1 MPPDTQTLS
10 QTVIPPPPLPPE
22 ALADLARLR
31 DDLASLPAESDA
43 ASAELLARMR
53 AGLRAGR
60 ERIRERFEASD
71 GSAEA
76 VHRELTRQMDFLIQ
90 GALDFAERRLYG
102 TSNPT
107 TGEHLA
113 VVAVGGYGRGEL
125 APGSDVDLL
134 FLCPYKRT
142 PLIEQLAEFL
152 LYKLWDL
159 GLKVGQAVRS
169 VPECVKLAKG
179 DLTVRTALLESR
191 LVWGSEHLY
200 EELVRAYEKE
210 IVAGH
215 GPDFVEA
222 KLAERDQRHQ
232 RLGDSRFLLE
242 PNVKEGKGGLRDLH
256 TLLWI
261 GKFLYRVREPGELVQ
276 HGVLDRPSLV
286 VLLRARR
293 VLWAVRCHLHYLT
306 GRAEERLTFD
316 LQPEIARRMGSRD
329 RQQGRAV
336 ERFMKRY
343 YLAARDVGAL
353 TRIVCAALEDK
364 HQRRPRLALPRFGL
378 GRRRVNGF
386 SVQGDRVGL
395 DDPALFEREPAKM
408 LELFHLAQE
417 RELDIRP
424 QAMTALAQTLRRIG
438 SRRLRD
444 DPDSSRLFL

>member
-1 MPPDTQTLS
+1 
-10 QTVIPPPPLPPE
+10 V
-22 ALADLARLR
+22 
-31 DDLASLPAESDA
+31 
-43 ASAELLARMR
+43 
-53 AGLRAGR
+53 
-60 ERIRERFEASD
+60 
-71 GSAEA
+71 
-76 VHRELTRQMDFLIQ
+76 
-90 GALDFAERRLYG
+90 
-102 TSNPT
+102 
-107 TGEHLA
+107 
-113 VVAVGGYGRGEL
+113 
-125 APGSDVDLL
+125 
-134 FLCPYKRT
+134 PYKRT

-232 RLGDSRFLLE
+232 RWATSRFLLE

-276 HGVLDRPSLV
+276 HGVLDRPSLA

-293 VLWAVRCHLHYLT
+293 VLWTVRCHLHYLT

-316 LQPEIARRMGSRD
+316 LQPEIARRMGYRD

-343 YLAARDVGAL
+343 YLAARDVGRS

-386 SVQGDRVGL
+386 AVQGDRVG
-395 DDPALFEREPAKM
+395 PRRRGPVRARAAKM

-417 RELDIRP
+417 RDLDIRP
-424 QAMTALAQTLRRIG
+424 QAITAVAQTLRRVG
-438 SRRLRD
+438 SRRCATTRRRAACSWTCCARARTRR
-444 DPDSSRLFL
+444 PRSGG